1 MEVRM
6 TPTTIA
12 PKSVGPKSIAPK
24 SVAPKSV
31 ALQLA
36 ALRTTALRLAVFGL
50 VLRLLS
56 LAAPVQAHEI
66 ETEIETGN
74 GVICDTREQAQ
85 RLAFLPED
93 DAQAA
98 IRTVNAEAHDAQACA
113 LASVAYVR
121 GAKAGTAR
129 SKAGTFEIVEVL
141 VIGVETP
148 RGLKQASPAVYFTLF
163 KVEER
168 PA

>member
-6 TPTTIA
+6 TPVTIA
-12 PKSVGPKSIAPK
+12 VRSA
-24 SVAPKSV
+24 ARR
-31 ALQLA
+31 LA
-36 ALRTTALRLAVFGL
+36 VSGLALRL
-50 VLRLLS
+50 LL
-56 LAAPVQAHEI
+56 LAAPAVAHEI
-66 ETEIETGN
+66 ETGS

-85 RLAFLPED
+85 RLAFLLED

-98 IRTVNAEAHDAQACA
+98 IRTVNAEADDANACA
-113 LASVAYVR
+113 LATVAYVR

-141 VIGVETP
+141 VVGVETR
-148 RGLKQASPAVYFTLF
+148 RGLQQASPAVYFTLF

>member
-1 MEVRM
+1 M
-6 TPTTIA
+6 TPVTIA
-12 PKSVGPKSIAPK
+12 HRLGAHRSAARRSPVLGL
-24 SVAPKSV
+24 
-31 ALQLA
+31 ALP
-36 ALRTTALRLAVFGL
+36 
-50 VLRLLS
+50 LLL
-56 LAAPVQAHEI
+56 LAAPGGSHEI
-66 ETEIETGN
+66 ETGS

-85 RLAFLPED
+85 RLALLLDD

-98 IRTVNAEAHDAQACA
+98 IQTVNAEAHDANACA
-113 LASVAYVR
+113 LATVAYVR

-141 VIGVETP
+141 VVGVATR
-148 RGLKQASPAVYFTLF
+148 RGLQQASPAVYFTLF

>member
-6 TPTTIA
+6 TPVTIA
-12 PKSVGPKSIAPK
+12 HR
-24 SVAPKSV
+24 
-31 ALQLA
+31 LA
-36 ALRTTALRLAVFGL
+36 ARRLSVSGLALP
-50 VLRLLS
+50 LL
-56 LAAPVQAHEI
+56 LFALPVGAHEI
-66 ETEIETGN
+66 ETGS

-85 RLAFLPED
+85 RLALLLDD

-98 IRTVNAEAHDAQACA
+98 IRTVNAEARDASACA

-141 VIGVETP
+141 VVGVETR
-148 RGLKQASPAVYFTLF
+148 RGLQQASPAVYFTLF

>member
-12 PKSVGPKSIAPK
+12 FR
-24 SVAPKSV
+24 SVAFR
-31 ALQLA
+31 LA
-36 ALRTTALRLAVFGL
+36 SLRTTALRLAVFGL
-50 VLRLLS
+50 ALPLLS
-56 LAAPVQAHEI
+56 FPSPVLAHEI
-66 ETEIETGN
+66 EIET

-85 RLAFLPED
+85 RLALLLED

-98 IRTVNAEAHDAQACA
+98 IRTVNSEAQDATACA
-113 LASVAYVR
+113 LASMAYVR

-141 VIGVETP
+141 VIGVETR

>member
-1 MEVRM
+1 MPAVQDTIDRVRK
-6 TPTTIA
+6 IDVDQY
-12 PKSVGPKSIAPK
+12 KYG
-24 SVAPKSV
+24 
-31 ALQLA
+31 
-36 ALRTTALRLAVFGL
+36 F
-50 VLRLLS
+50 
-56 LAAPVQAHEI
+56 

-85 RLAFLPED
+85 RLALLLDE

-98 IRTVNAEAHDAQACA
+98 IRTVNGEAHDATACA
-113 LASVAYVR
+113 LATVAYVR

-141 VIGVETP
+141 VIGVETR

>member
-1 MEVRM
+1 M
-6 TPTTIA
+6 TPTTFA
-12 PKSVGPKSIAPK
+12 FR
-24 SVAPKSV
+24 SVAFR
-31 ALQLA
+31 LA
-36 ALRTTALRLAVFGL
+36 ALQTTALRLAVFGL
-50 VLRLLS
+50 ALRLLS

-85 RLAFLPED
+85 RLALLLED

-141 VIGVETP
+141 VVGVETR
-148 RGLKQASPAVYFTLF
+148 RGLQQASPAVYFTLF